1 MNNKTSL
8 KNKVER
14 GLATLAIPLMAGC
27 ATSGNSAIFG
37 GVLGALAGSPNASIT
52 ESLILGAA
60 SNTTYLTSQNQAQ
73 IEAARAGKS
82 DVSVRVYNELPKQ
95 EVKPRQ
101 RISSLGKNASRGE
114 LEYKFYNGFN
124 CSWSCKGWEDK
135 NGDGILDINEVGVK
149 DSFRVNEP
157 FSLYGSF
164 NNEMGNIRLEVV
176 KYNKVIFQKPDKVYG
191 GSQEIIVKN
200 FENGL
205 PEPGEYTAY
214 WYLGN
219 APILFNDFKIE

>member
-1 MNNKTSL
+1 MQTRKTL
-8 KNKVER
+8 KHAAR
-14 GLATLAIPLMAGC
+14 GLVAALSIPFVSGC
-27 ATSGNSAIFG
+27 ATSGDSAILG
-37 GVLGALAGSPNASIT
+37 GVLGALAGSPRLSPT
-52 ESLILGAA
+52 KSLILGAA

-82 DVSVRVYNELPKQ
+82 DVNVRVYNELPKQ

-101 RISSLGKNASRGE
+101 RISSLGKNASMGE
-114 LEYKFYNGFN
+114 LEDKFYNGFN

-135 NGDGILDINEVGVK
+135 NGDGILDINEVGIK

-191 GSQEIIVKN
+191 GSQEIIIKN